1 MFGISAFA
9 AAPFAAL
16 AGGGV
21 TVTLTGVRAS
31 GTVGVVVATRVN
43 TESGVQAN
51 GYVGTLGH
59 ITTVALTGVSANGS
73 VGTPLYF
80 YWTTIDDNQTP
91 NWQNIDNG
99 QTPDW
104 QEVVMVV

>member
-9 AAPFAAL
+9 EAPFAAL
-16 AGGGV
+16 VGGIS
-21 TVTLTGVRAS
+21 VTLTGVQAS

-51 GYVGTLGH
+51 GYVGTLGPV
-59 ITTVALTGVSANGS
+59 IAVALTGVSANGF

-80 YWTTIDDNQTP
+80 YWTTIDDT
-91 NWQNIDNG
+91 
-99 QTPDW
+99 
-104 QEVVMVV
+104 